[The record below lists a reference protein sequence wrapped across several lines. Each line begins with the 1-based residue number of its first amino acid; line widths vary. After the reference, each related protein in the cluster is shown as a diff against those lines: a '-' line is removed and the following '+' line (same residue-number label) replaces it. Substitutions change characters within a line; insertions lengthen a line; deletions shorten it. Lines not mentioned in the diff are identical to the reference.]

1 MATVLGE
8 VSSQVLAGQP
18 IPGETLEA
26 LWSSTADLV
35 ALGMVAD
42 EARRRR
48 HGGRTTFVRV
58 VEVPFDAVGTWVVP
72 SSAGEVRLVG
82 APASAD
88 AAIEAVSLA
97 AERAAGIPVTGF
109 TLAALTPLAGS
120 PAAVTELLAD
130 LARAG
135 LAAVAE
141 AAVDQHA
148 DLRRDVAAVREAG
161 CAIARF
167 TIGRWPDDSPVGVLQ
182 QVRALQKATGMVQC
196 FAPLSREVDPG
207 RPTTGYD
214 DVKVVALSRL
224 ALDNVG
230 SIQVDWRLYGPKLA
244 QVALLFGADD
254 IDGVSPENDA
264 PHGPR
269 RAPLEEILRNI
280 RAASL
285 EPVERDGRRAIREA

>member
-8 VSSQVLAGQP
+8 VSRQVLAGQP
-18 IPGETLEA
+18 IPGETLDA

-58 VEVPFDAVGTWVVP
+58 AEVPFDEVAAAVVP

-82 APASAD
+82 EPATSD
-88 AAIEAVSLA
+88 AAIEAVGLA
-97 AERAAGIPVTGF
+97 AERATGIPVTGF
-109 TLAALTPLAGS
+109 TLAALARLAGS
-120 PAAVTELLAD
+120 PAALTELLGD

-148 DLRRDVAAVREAG
+148 ELRRDVEAVREAG
-161 CAIARF
+161 GAIARF
-167 TIGRWPDDSPVGVLQ
+167 TIGRWPDASPVGLLR
-182 QVRALQKATGMVQC
+182 QVRALQKASGMVRC
-196 FAPLSREVDPG
+196 FAPLAREVGPG
-207 RPTTGYD
+207 GPTTGYD
-214 DVKVVALSRL
+214 DVKVVSLSRL

-230 SIQVDWRLYGPKLA
+230 SIQVDWRLHGPKLA

-269 RAPLEEILRNI
+269 RAPLEEIVRNI

-285 EPVERDGRRAIREA
+285 EPVERDGRQAIREA